1 MKEQYIQ
8 EIIQYVNAQD
18 EEQVKCLAEL
28 SHIIDKTKL
37 IYILTFIT
45 KVFGSH

>member
-18 EEQVKCLAEL
+18 EDHVKCLAEL
-28 SHIIDKTKL
+28 SHIVDKTKL
-37 IYILTFIT
+37 IYILTFLT
-45 KVFGSH
+45 KMFGSR